1 MSDFVLWW
9 ETGRF
14 VGGLII
20 LGILIAGWAFF
31 VAGVLIAG
39 RVKARRE
46 RKRKEKE
53 KEK

>member
-14 VGGLII
+14 EGGLII
-20 LGILIAGWAFF
+20 LGILIAGWACF
-31 VAGVLIAG
+31 VAGVLIAEK
-39 RVKARRE
+39 VKARRA
-46 RKRKEKE
+46 RRRKEKE